1 MILAFSQLFLPYV
14 CPLLFLLGEIWDRF
28 QSLSGFCLVTST
40 LPGWM
45 PTWTVV
51 PLASSR
57 CSQRRWQTSSHKLG
71 PCCQSAAL
79 CRALAKSEL
88 SHPFRQAR
96 IEDCSSVSAL
106 LERGEDI
113 IFLWTWGSAL
123 MWLFWF
129 LLWWE
134 ATKELNFILAAG
146 ASAVVTVSATFF
158 FFFFFSAT
166 FLKEERCFLTVRLSV
181 INHVKNRTS
190 RSEDFGTGPCAARAP
205 VVHWGA
211 QSSGSVVLALFQPL
225 LTFSAR
231 HPCVGHTRS
240 PALGGPLACWKL
252 ISDGRI
258 WSPIFSICVKYIPW
272 HFQSWKSQRFTS
284 HGD

>member
-1 MILAFSQLFLPYV
+1 MILAFSQLFLPSV

-28 QSLSGFCLVTST
+28 QSLSGFYLVTST

-57 CSQRRWQTSSHKLG
+57 CSQCRWQTSSHKLG
-71 PCCQSAAL
+71 LCCQSAAL

-96 IEDCSSVSAL
+96 IEYCSSVSAL

-123 MWLFWF
+123 TWLFWF

-146 ASAVVTVSATFF
+146 ASAVVTVSATF
-158 FFFFFSAT
+158 
-166 FLKEERCFLTVRLSV
+166 LKEERRVLTVRLSV
-181 INHVKNRTS
+181 INHVKSRRS
-190 RSEDFGTGPCAARAP
+190 RSEDFGTGPVLPGPQWCNEVHRAQG
-205 VVHWGA
+205 V
-211 QSSGSVVLALFQPL
+211 
-225 LTFSAR
+225 
-231 HPCVGHTRS
+231 
-240 PALGGPLACWKL
+240 
-252 ISDGRI
+252 
-258 WSPIFSICVKYIPW
+258 
-272 HFQSWKSQRFTS
+272 
-284 HGD
+284 